1 MNISLYNL
9 TKDTQQFS
17 VVILGVTLN
26 SQLHSERGLR
36 RKEFPLHP
44 YGELGFLVH
53 VFYLSLVVLVD
64 NLTTQF

>member
-9 TKDTQQFS
+9 TKDTQQFF

-36 RKEFPLHP
+36 RKESPLRP
-44 YGELGFLVH
+44 EGALGFLIH

-64 NLTTQF
+64 NLTT